1 MRELLRLAALVFVVL
16 MLASPAA
23 ATPTP
28 SDQDEMARQAMK
40 ALGRTQ
46 DAWSLLGDLD
56 HARYCQKMY
65 GYAEAGFDYP
75 TQAFYCRAA
84 DRWIKINPDAACVSL
99 FGSPAYAD
107 SNKEHCSRP
116 GPAGTPV
123 LKAAGNPPVI
133 AIPRGTVD
141 KPFDTSV
148 PRPPLMAVA
157 EGGLTAAA
165 NATPAEVARPGVA
178 DQPAAGATSGPV
190 GAFNQLPVFLR
201 VLFAGGGA
209 MIVGLWAGGFAI
221 RMMP

>member
-1 MRELLRLAALVFVVL
+1 MNARRLALAAALA
-16 MLASPAA
+16 LAAGAAALPAL

-46 DAWSLLGDLD
+46 EAWSQLGDLD

-65 GYAEAGFDYP
+65 GYAEAGFDYG

-107 SNKEHCSRP
+107 SAKEHCSRP
-116 GPAGTPV
+116 GPGGTPV
-123 LKAAGNPPVI
+123 PKTAGNPPVVV
-133 AIPRGTVD
+133 IPRGTVD

-148 PRPPLMAVA
+148 PRPPLTAVA
-157 EGGLTAAA
+157 EGGMAAAA
-165 NATPAEVARPGVA
+165 NATAAEVARPGVA
-178 DQPAAGATSGPV
+178 DQPVAGGPV
-190 GAFNQLPVFLR
+190 GAFNKLPVFLR
-201 VLFAGGGA
+201 VLIAGGGA
-209 MIVGLWAGGFAI
+209 LIVGLWAGGFAI
-221 RMMP
+221 RMTP